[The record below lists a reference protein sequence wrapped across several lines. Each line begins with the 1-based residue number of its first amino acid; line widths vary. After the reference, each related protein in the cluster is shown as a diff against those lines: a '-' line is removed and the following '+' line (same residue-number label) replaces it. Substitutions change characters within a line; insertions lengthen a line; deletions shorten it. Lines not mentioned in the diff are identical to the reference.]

1 VDRRTSRSKAWLA
14 SFLALLMALQP
25 GCTSLRQ
32 YVGNGFKVGSNY
44 LRPPAPVAGAWID
57 MDDPRVKSDP
67 PADCA
72 WWTVFNDPVLNGLVE
87 QAYRQNLD
95 LRAAG
100 TRIVEARA
108 RRGIAVG
115 SLFPQQQT
123 ADVTYLHAQISENLA
138 IPLPTQFNLWA
149 AGFNGSWELD
159 IWGRYRRSIEAAD
172 AVLAESVEGY
182 GEVLVL
188 LLSDVAANYIELR
201 TFQQRLAYAQMNV
214 EIQKGSLKLA
224 EARFSRGASTELDVR
239 QARSSLQRTQAVVPT
254 YEASAREAANA
265 LCVLLGMPPSDLAEA
280 LGPAPIPTAPVE
292 VALGIPADLLARRPD
307 VRRAERAVAQQSA
320 RLGIAQT
327 DLYPSLT
334 LNGYMGFMSND
345 IEQLFESTS
354 FTGYILPQFSWNV
367 LNYGRISNNI
377 IAQDAKLQGVAFD
390 YQQTVLKAGR
400 EVEDSL
406 TRFLHAQQRAKF
418 LRGSVADAIRAVE
431 LAELQFKG
439 GTTDFNRVYNLQSL
453 LAQQQDELAA
463 VEGSIALNLVAVY
476 KSLGGGW
483 RCFLY
488 CQGMP
493 APTHDMQAIPAA
505 DEPAIN
511 SGPEPL
517 PPPIPVPSATTS
529 AAADSVAANS
539 SAARPSSRRAAKT
552 EGKLA
557 KQEAKPE
564 ADKAFRPDRMPRN
577 VKEAVGSENPFLRT
591 PSEPEATATK
601 QAATTNEASSSNSR
615 AAMPAEQ
622 PAKKPRPRI
631 GIGELFARSTRQ
643 TRDAAVSTT
652 AASGP
657 EKSAS
662 RKPLPPPLP
671 LPAAAP
677 MHSAAVS
684 PPAAVPPTSEN
695 RPSSRRVVKP
705 DLRVSE
711 KSEPKKYQHE
721 PLAGAIPKAPART
734 VNNVAK
740 QSVQQP
746 TVRPLSS
753 PQATKST
760 PVDPR
765 PSSRRV
771 ITPEERLSAKPRAGV
786 ENSTSVSS
794 DPVVDSQKPNTSS
807 KRPTASAAVRT
818 IDPRP
823 SSRRVVS
830 PEERLSGK
838 PRPDLDQR
846 KSLDRSPQ
854 SVPKTTVG
862 NHDPRFASQTGH
874 EGGIGLVER
883 H

>member
-1 VDRRTSRSKAWLA
+1 MV
-14 SFLALLMALQP
+14 ALQP
-25 GCTSLRQ
+25 GCTSLRE
-32 YVGNGFKVGSNY
+32 YVGNGFKVGPNY
-44 LRPPAPVAGAWID
+44 LRPPAPVAGGWID

-67 PADCA
+67 PTDCA
-72 WWTVFNDPVLNGLVE
+72 WWAVFNDPVLNGLID

-100 TRIVEARA
+100 ARIAEARA
-108 RRGIAVG
+108 RRAIAVG
-115 SLFPQQQT
+115 SLFPQQQS
-123 ADVTYLHAQISENLA
+123 ADVTYLHAQFSENLA
-138 IPLPTQFNLWA
+138 TPLPTQFNLWA

-265 LCVLLGMPPSDLAEA
+265 LCVLLGMPPNNLAEA

-292 VALGIPADLLARRPD
+292 VALGVPADLLARRPD
-307 VRRAERAVAQQSA
+307 VRRAERAVAEQSA

-334 LNGYMGFMSND
+334 LNGYMGFLSND
-345 IEQLFESTS
+345 IDQLFESTS
-354 FTGYILPQFSWNV
+354 FTGYIIPQFSWNV

-377 IAQDAKLQGVAFD
+377 VAHNAKLQGVAFD
-390 YQQTVLKAGR
+390 YQQTVLKAGQ
-400 EVEDSL
+400 EVENSL

-483 RCFLY
+483 RCFLH

-493 APTHDMQAIPAA
+493 APSPEMQAMPSVDGDPEVIEGA
-505 DEPAIN
+505 
-511 SGPEPL
+511 EPL
-517 PPPIPVPSATTS
+517 PPPAPTTPPATTPAS
-529 AAADSVAANS
+529 EAAAATKAETS
-539 SAARPSSRRAAKT
+539 RPSSRRM
-552 EGKLA
+552 A
-557 KQEAKPE
+557 KQKVRVPE
-564 ADKAFRPDRMPRN
+564 TAAASVDT
-577 VKEAVGSENPFLRT
+577 VKRLDRT
-591 PSEPEATATK
+591 PPLASKSVPSNPIVPNAAAPPATAS
-601 QAATTNEASSSNSR
+601 AAMMGAKSNGRKPISDLETNEKEI
-615 AAMPAEQ
+615 PQ
-622 PAKKPRPRI
+622 KPRPKI
-631 GIGELFARSTRQ
+631 GIGQLFARMSQ
-643 TRDAAVSTT
+643 SENDAAVTKAAAKVAARPSPQSTATPSAPTT
-652 AASGP
+652 AAAGTTLID
-657 EKSAS
+657 A
-662 RKPLPPPLP
+662 
-671 LPAAAP
+671 
-677 MHSAAVS
+677 
-684 PPAAVPPTSEN
+684 
-695 RPSSRRVVKP
+695 RPSSRRVVSAEERLPGNPTPKLDRQKP
-705 DLRVSE
+705 LERPVREASTTAVSQAATNTM
-711 KSEPKKYQHE
+711 PG
-721 PLAGAIPKAPART
+721 PLSQSIQPPNATKAPS
-734 VNNVAK
+734 VAI
-740 QSVQQP
+740 
-746 TVRPLSS
+746 
-753 PQATKST
+753 
-760 PVDPR
+760 R

-771 ITPEERLSAKPRAGV
+771 VTPDERLSGKPRTNLEQAQ
-786 ENSTSVSS
+786 TTRSVPIIGGQNPGPRSA
-794 DPVVDSQKPNTSS
+794 PPARTAATKP
-807 KRPTASAAVRT
+807 

-846 KSLDRSPQ
+846 EALNRPPQ
-854 SVPKTTVG
+854 SVPKTTVS
-862 NHDPRFASQTGH
+862 NHDPRLASQAGY
-874 EGGIGLVER
+874 EGRIGLVER